1 MSGYGKIN
9 LLGML
14 LMPAV
19 ATLMGVLMFGPRT
32 DMMVAVFG
40 MNALPMLL
48 GGMFSG
54 FLLRGAGKSGGVG
67 RSITLW
73 PTLLT
78 AGIGIVWYLRDALF
92 PAEQD
97 PGRVFL
103 AAPPYLL
110 AIAVVAGMCAWSMC
124 AIVRTRRAAA

>member
-9 LLGML
+9 LLAML
-14 LMPAV
+14 LMPTV
-19 ATLMGVLMFGPRT
+19 ATLTGVLMFGPRIDT
-32 DMMVAVFG
+32 MVAVFG
-40 MNALPMLL
+40 MNALPMLI
-48 GGMFSG
+48 GGLFSG

-67 RSITLW
+67 RSIALW

-78 AGIGIVWYLRDALF
+78 AGIGIMWYLRDVLF

-97 PGRVFL
+97 PGRIFL

-110 AIAVVAGMCAWSMC
+110 VIAILMGLCASVVCAMARS
-124 AIVRTRRAAA
+124 RRAAA